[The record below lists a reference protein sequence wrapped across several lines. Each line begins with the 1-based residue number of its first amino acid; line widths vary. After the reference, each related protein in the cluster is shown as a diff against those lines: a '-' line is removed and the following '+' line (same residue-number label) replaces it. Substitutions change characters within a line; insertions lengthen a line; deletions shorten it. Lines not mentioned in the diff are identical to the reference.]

1 MVFTLRQ
8 QKYGLIY
15 IGKKMI
21 KILISTFLAL
31 TSVVSLLIL
40 LGKKK
45 EKPFK
50 SCGESCECIDEE
62 MLGYEGSTSLNYRG
76 DCL

>member
-1 MVFTLRQ
+1 MKIFAGVFFLLTSIVSLFI
-8 QKYGLIY
+8 LV
-15 IGKKMI
+15 GKKI
-21 KILISTFLAL
+21 K
-31 TSVVSLLIL
+31 
-40 LGKKK
+40 
-45 EKPFK
+45 KPFK

>member
-1 MVFTLRQ
+1 MGKYLLELINENFRRCVFL
-8 QKYGLIY
+8 
-15 IGKKMI
+15 
-21 KILISTFLAL
+21 L
-31 TSVVSLLIL
+31 TSIVSLLIL
-40 LGKKK
+40 VGKKMR
-45 EKPFK
+45 KPFK

>member
-1 MVFTLRQ
+1 
-8 QKYGLIY
+8 
-15 IGKKMI
+15 MI

-40 LGKKK
+40 VGKKM

-62 MLGYEGSTSLNYRG
+62 ILGYEGLPSLNYRG
-76 DCL
+76 DCLY